1 MLRGLISGTECIRD
15 KKIGARDS
23 HLEWARFVAGEL
35 GDGGASG
42 KSAAE
47 GDLIAAG
54 EEIEAAVRPGIFLGK
69 NSYFFEGGGRT
80 GVEPY

>member
-1 MLRGLISGTECIRD
+1 MHVIRRSGQ
-15 KKIGARDS
+15 RDS

-42 KSAAE
+42 KSAAD

-54 EEIEAAVRPGIFLGK
+54 EEIEAAVRPPGIFLGK
-69 NSYFFEGGGRT
+69 NSCGA
-80 GVEPY
+80 V